1 MAAGCEGDGW
11 PHKEADCGQVVP
23 VRSCVRNTQRARWLC
38 QQSAEVLILSPLL
51 SALCRYTKGLKA
63 KDISLQFLSGK
74 GQLKNLELN
83 PDFLS
88 QVLMFPPWLEVHSAK
103 CDLIRCRVRYAQRR
117 ITHVCSAVGQ
127 ETRGSS
133 IPGIASMMR
142 TRARTHT
149 EGVCMCVWE
158 RVCVWERERD
168 RHSHTHTQSILYSP
182 LL

>member
-1 MAAGCEGDGW
+1 M
-11 PHKEADCGQVVP
+11 
-23 VRSCVRNTQRARWLC
+23 
-38 QQSAEVLILSPLL
+38 LILSPLL

-127 ETRGSS
+127 ETRGRS
-133 IPGIASMMR
+133 IPGMASMMR

-149 EGVCMCVWE
+149 ERECVCVRE
-158 RVCVWERERD
+158 RVCVCERERETD
-168 RHSHTHTQSILYSP
+168 THTHTQSILYSP